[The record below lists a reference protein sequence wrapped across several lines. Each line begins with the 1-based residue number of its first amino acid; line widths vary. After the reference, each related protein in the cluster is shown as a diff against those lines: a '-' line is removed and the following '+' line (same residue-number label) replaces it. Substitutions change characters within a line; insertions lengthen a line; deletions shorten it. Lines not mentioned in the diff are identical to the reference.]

1 MPEFLEKKLKSEYRS
16 KGLKGRALAHA
27 VYGTM
32 NNIGAMHGNQIT
44 EKGERMQAKH
54 ERDEAA
60 GKFRSEG
67 HSYDSRRPK
76 RQVKSNYR

>member
-1 MPEFLEKKLKSEYRS
+1 MPEFLENDLKAEARKK
-16 KGLKGRALAHA
+16 GFTGRKAARY
-27 VYGTM
+27 VYGGM

-44 EKGERMQAKH
+44 QKGERMQAKH

-76 RQVKSNYR
+76 RQVKSSYR